1 MEEEVQKLQDK
12 KILLV
17 EEDSAKT
24 RFWERCLK
32 ESGEH
37 VHHITSS
44 FEEAKHLLEENSYD
58 LLISEVNLK
67 DKHGFELSRLAK
79 SKNPNIEVV
88 FTTSYKT
95 DFSRYHL
102 SDSHF
107 HFLQQPFANVS
118 EIAQFISR
126 LLHGK
131 NVYDSAPEDS
141 FSEDEFYPEVIR
153 WKL

>member
-1 MEEEVQKLQDK
+1 VPKVQEK

-32 ESGEH
+32 ETGEH
-37 VHHITSS
+37 VHHVTCS
-44 FEEAKHLLEENSYD
+44 FEEAQHLLKDERYD

-79 SKNPNIEVV
+79 AKNPAIEVI

-107 HFLQQPFANVS
+107 HFLQQPFINVS

-126 LLHGK
+126 LLYGK
-131 NVYDSAPEDS
+131 NVYASAPEDS
-141 FSEDEFYPEVIR
+141 FTEDEIYPQVTR